1 MLNFAQVG
9 NDLYTGKRSIDF
21 IGRQKT
27 WYAISGVLIV
37 LALVGIF
44 ARGLNF
50 GIEFSGGS
58 EFRIQGVS
66 NSQDYEQRAQTAVGE
81 AGIGGNV
88 VATVVGQ
95 DTVRVQTEA
104 ASERT
109 DEARTA
115 LADTFGV
122 QEGAV
127 SASLIG
133 PSWGETVSQQ
143 AIRGLL
149 VFLVLVTL
157 VMALY
162 FRTWKMAVAGLVALL
177 HDLVITVG
185 IYSLFG
191 FEITPSSMI
200 GFLTILGYSLY
211 DTVVVFD
218 KVRENTAEAFAN
230 KRMTYREAANLAVN
244 QTLVRSINTT
254 VVALLPIA
262 AVLFVGFTLLGPGTL
277 LDLSLALFIGIAVGA
292 YSSIFIA
299 TPLLVDLRRKDKAV
313 VELDRYV
320 ARHGSK
326 GRSDAVAGGAPPRR
340 RSRAGR
346 RRRRQHGGGCRRVGR
361 PGIPARCT
369 STPRRARATSPSAPR
384 SPSAEQHR
392 RRHLTRPSGGQV
404 ARCRR
409 RRWRDRHGRARREQA
424 ARHPRLPPAGDR
436 LQGLHAAA
444 RRRGSLRGRSSTTS
458 RGATAGRST
467 SLVGIEARGF
477 ILAAAVAYELGLG
490 MVPVR
495 KAGKLPGETLK
506 ESYALEYGTAE
517 IEVHTDA
524 FEPGQRVLVLDD
536 VLATGGTAEACAQLV
551 ERAGR
556 LGRRDRGRA
565 RAGLPRRTLASH
577 RARGQRHPDRVTRP
591 TAPRLSP

>member
-1 MLNFAQVG
+1 MISFSQVG

-27 WYAISGVLIV
+27 WYALSGVLIV

-58 EFRIQGVS
+58 EFRVQGVS
-66 NSQDYEQRAQTAVGE
+66 NSQDYEQKAQEAVGE

-88 VATVVGQ
+88 VSTVIGQ
-95 DTVRVQTEA
+95 NTVRVQTEA
-104 ASERT
+104 AGEQN

-115 LADTFGV
+115 LAEAFGV

-143 AIRGLL
+143 AIRGLI
-149 VFLVLVTL
+149 VFLFLVTI

-218 KVRENTAEAFAN
+218 KVRENTAEAFAT
-230 KRMTYREAANLAVN
+230 KRMTYQQAANLAVN

-277 LDLSLALFIGIAVGA
+277 LDLSLALFIGISVGA

-299 TPLLVDLRRKDKAV
+299 TPLLVDLRRKEKAV

-320 ARHGSK
+320 ARHGSRAEVP
-326 GRSDAVAGGAPPRR
+326 RSRDVALADGAPQPAVIGADNTGAVAQAPVDAAYRPVHKYAQAGPRNQPK
-340 RSRAGR
+340 RAPKSKR
-346 RRRRQHGGGCRRVGR
+346 
-361 PGIPARCT
+361 
-369 STPRRARATSPSAPR
+369 
-384 SPSAEQHR
+384 
-392 RRHLTRPSGGQV
+392 
-404 ARCRR
+404 
-409 RRWRDRHGRARREQA
+409 
-424 ARHPRLPPAGDR
+424 
-436 LQGLHAAA
+436 
-444 RRRGSLRGRSSTTS
+444 
-458 RGATAGRST
+458 
-467 SLVGIEARGF
+467 
-477 ILAAAVAYELGLG
+477 
-490 MVPVR
+490 
-495 KAGKLPGETLK
+495 
-506 ESYALEYGTAE
+506 
-517 IEVHTDA
+517 
-524 FEPGQRVLVLDD
+524 
-536 VLATGGTAEACAQLV
+536 
-551 ERAGR
+551 
-556 LGRRDRGRA
+556 
-565 RAGLPRRTLASH
+565 
-577 RARGQRHPDRVTRP
+577 
-591 TAPRLSP
+591 

>member
-1 MLNFAQVG
+1 MFNFAQVG

-27 WYAISGVLIV
+27 WYAVSGVLVI

-58 EFRIQGVS
+58 EFRVQGVS
-66 NSQDYEQRAQTAVGE
+66 NSQDYEQKAQAAVGE

-88 VATVVGQ
+88 VASVVGQ

-109 DEARTA
+109 EEARAA
-115 LADTFGV
+115 LAKTFGV

-143 AIRGLL
+143 AIRGLI

-157 VMALY
+157 VMAFY
-162 FRTWKMAVAGLVALL
+162 FRTWKMAVAGLAALL

-218 KVRENTAEAFAN
+218 KVRENTTEAFTT
-230 KRMTYREAANLAVN
+230 KRMTYRQAANLAVN

-262 AVLFVGFTLLGPGTL
+262 AILFVGFTLLGPGTL
-277 LDLSLALFIGIAVGA
+277 LDLSLALFIGISVGA

-313 VELDRYV
+313 VDLDRYI

-326 GRSDAVAGGAPPRR
+326 GTNRDALAGVSSGVRPDGAPEPAVVGADSTGAADEQPTEAAYRPLHRYAQAGPRNQPK
-340 RSRAGR
+340 RAPKSKR
-346 RRRRQHGGGCRRVGR
+346 
-361 PGIPARCT
+361 
-369 STPRRARATSPSAPR
+369 
-384 SPSAEQHR
+384 
-392 RRHLTRPSGGQV
+392 
-404 ARCRR
+404 
-409 RRWRDRHGRARREQA
+409 
-424 ARHPRLPPAGDR
+424 
-436 LQGLHAAA
+436 
-444 RRRGSLRGRSSTTS
+444 
-458 RGATAGRST
+458 
-467 SLVGIEARGF
+467 
-477 ILAAAVAYELGLG
+477 
-490 MVPVR
+490 
-495 KAGKLPGETLK
+495 
-506 ESYALEYGTAE
+506 
-517 IEVHTDA
+517 
-524 FEPGQRVLVLDD
+524 
-536 VLATGGTAEACAQLV
+536 
-551 ERAGR
+551 
-556 LGRRDRGRA
+556 
-565 RAGLPRRTLASH
+565 
-577 RARGQRHPDRVTRP
+577 
-591 TAPRLSP
+591 

>member
-1 MLNFAQVG
+1 MISFAQVG

-27 WYAISGVLIV
+27 WYALSGVLLV

-58 EFRIQGVS
+58 EFRVQGVS
-66 NSQDYEQRAQTAVGE
+66 NSQGYEQKAQTAVGE

-109 DEARTA
+109 EEARVA
-115 LADTFGV
+115 LAKTFGV

-143 AIRGLL
+143 AIRGLI

-185 IYSLFG
+185 IYALFG

-218 KVRENTAEAFAN
+218 KVRENTADAFAT
-230 KRMTYREAANLAVN
+230 KRMTYRQAANLAVN

-254 VVALLPIA
+254 VVALLPIG

-299 TPLLVDLRRKDKAV
+299 TPLLVDLRRNERAV
-313 VELDRYV
+313 LDLDRYV
-320 ARHGSK
+320 ARHGST
-326 GRSDAVAGGAPPRR
+326 D
-340 RSRAGR
+340 
-346 RRRRQHGGGCRRVGR
+346 
-361 PGIPARCT
+361 T
-369 STPRRARATSPSAPR
+369 
-384 SPSAEQHR
+384 
-392 RRHLTRPSGGQV
+392 
-404 ARCRR
+404 
-409 RRWRDRHGRARREQA
+409 GRAA
-424 ARHPRLPPAGDR
+424 LARPRPDDAPQPAVVGAD
-436 LQGLHAAA
+436 
-444 RRRGSLRGRSSTTS
+444 ST
-458 RGATAGRST
+458 GA
-467 SLVGIEARGF
+467 VDQQ
-477 ILAAAVAYELGLG
+477 
-490 MVPVR
+490 P
-495 KAGKLPGETLK
+495 
-506 ESYALEYGTAE
+506 
-517 IEVHTDA
+517 TDA
-524 FEPGQRVLVLDD
+524 AYRPLHKY
-536 VLATGGTAEACAQLV
+536 AQAGPRNQPK
-551 ERAGR
+551 RAPKSKR
-556 LGRRDRGRA
+556 
-565 RAGLPRRTLASH
+565 
-577 RARGQRHPDRVTRP
+577 
-591 TAPRLSP
+591 

>member
-1 MLNFAQVG
+1 MINFAQVG
-9 NDLYTGKRSIDF
+9 NDLYTGKRSVDF

-27 WYAISGVLIV
+27 WYALSGVLIV

-58 EFRIQGVS
+58 EFRVQGVS
-66 NSQDYEQRAQTAVGE
+66 NSQDYEQKAQSAIGQ

-109 DEARTA
+109 EQARTA
-115 LADTFGV
+115 LASTFGV

-143 AIRGLL
+143 AIRGLI

-157 VMALY
+157 VMGLY

-177 HDLVITVG
+177 HDLIVTVG
-185 IYSLFG
+185 IYALFG

-218 KVRENTAEAFAN
+218 KVRENTADAFAT
-230 KRMTYREAANLAVN
+230 KRMTYRQAANLAVN

-254 VVALLPIA
+254 VVALLPIG

-299 TPLLVDLRRKDKAV
+299 TPLLVDLRRNEKAV
-313 VELDRYV
+313 VDLERYV
-320 ARHGSK
+320 ARHGTTDT
-326 GRSDAVAGGAPPRR
+326 GRDALAAPRPDGAPQPAVVGADSTGGAD
-340 RSRAGR
+340 
-346 RRRRQHGGGCRRVGR
+346 
-361 PGIPARCT
+361 
-369 STPRRARATSPSAPR
+369 
-384 SPSAEQHR
+384 
-392 RRHLTRPSGGQV
+392 TRPADAAYRPLHKYAQAGPRNQPK
-404 ARCRR
+404 
-409 RRWRDRHGRARREQA
+409 RAPKSKR
-424 ARHPRLPPAGDR
+424 
-436 LQGLHAAA
+436 
-444 RRRGSLRGRSSTTS
+444 
-458 RGATAGRST
+458 
-467 SLVGIEARGF
+467 
-477 ILAAAVAYELGLG
+477 
-490 MVPVR
+490 
-495 KAGKLPGETLK
+495 
-506 ESYALEYGTAE
+506 
-517 IEVHTDA
+517 
-524 FEPGQRVLVLDD
+524 
-536 VLATGGTAEACAQLV
+536 
-551 ERAGR
+551 
-556 LGRRDRGRA
+556 
-565 RAGLPRRTLASH
+565 
-577 RARGQRHPDRVTRP
+577 
-591 TAPRLSP
+591 